1 MPTQKPPALAALK
14 ARARETTQAALARE
28 IGVSA
33 PQMSDWLAGISRPSA
48 ANRERIA
55 TLFAE
60 IPTSSWLLRR
70 ERPTAPRNTASRRSR
85 PQGDRTVSATR
96 GRLPSAQVST

>member
-1 MPTQKPPALAALK
+1 MSTQNPPALAALK
-14 ARARETTQAALARE
+14 ARARKTTQAALARE

-33 PQMSDWLAGISRPSA
+33 PQMSDWLAGRSRPSA

-55 TLFAE
+55 TLFEE

-70 ERPTAPRNTASRRSR
+70 ERPTTRRNPAPVRKRAQVVRASRGAR
-85 PQGDRTVSATR
+85 
-96 GRLPSAQVST
+96 SAQGVA

>member
-1 MPTQKPPALAALK
+1 MSTQKPPALAALK

-70 ERPTAPRNTASRRSR
+70 ERPTVRRNPAPSR
-85 PQGDRTVSATR
+85 PRAQVVRASSGAR
-96 GRLPSAQVST
+96 SAQGVA